1 MDRVSGRSRGQ
12 EGIMCGGWRVA
23 SLLFEDDVVLLAES
37 HGCLQC
43 SLEQFTAECEAVGMW
58 ISTSK
63 SESMVLARKRM
74 ACPLQTRILTVK
86 TRIVT
91 VMTRILTA
99 MLLLFVALPL
109 LVQSIPVNKK
119 FLPLDCEDIFNN
131 GSSHSG
137 VYTIYPKG
145 PEKAVQVYCD
155 MGCNEYDSHKDG
167 KRTYKNGFGNL
178 SGEYWLGLETMFL
191 LTYANKYELSVDMED
206 FEGGSAYAQYSS
218 FSVDSETLRYMLH
231 IKGYINGGADTYSG
245 GFWYGYWPCH
255 YTNPNGQ
262 YKLGNVG
269 SSYTGVMWGCW
280 RGYNY
285 SLKTIVM
292 KIRRVS
298 LDDLEA

>member
-1 MDRVSGRSRGQ
+1 
-12 EGIMCGGWRVA
+12 
-23 SLLFEDDVVLLAES
+23 
-37 HGCLQC
+37 
-43 SLEQFTAECEAVGMW
+43 
-58 ISTSK
+58 
-63 SESMVLARKRM
+63 
-74 ACPLQTRILTVK
+74 
-86 TRIVT
+86 
-91 VMTRILTA
+91 MTRILTA

-109 LVQSIPVNKK
+109 LVQSIPVNKR

-131 GSSHSG
+131 GSNQSG

-167 KRTYKNGFGNL
+167 KWTVIQKRTDGSVNFYRMWEQYKNGFGNL

-191 LTYANKYELSVDMED
+191 LTYANKYELRVDMED

-218 FSVDSETLRYMLH
+218 FSVDSEALRYRLH
-231 IKGYINGGADTYSG
+231 IKGYINGGAGDCLSYSGERDFATFDKDVYNCADTYSG

-255 YTNPNGQ
+255 LANPNGQ
-262 YKLGNVG
+262 YKRGNVG

-280 RGYNY
+280 RGYYY

-298 LDDLEA
+298 LDELEA